1 MNNTFDDFVNDC
13 GNNACNE
20 NCDKCPIEEMLDEY
34 LNSVDEYLDIYAV
47 NYGQH
52 DMSDELPF

>member
-47 NYGQH
+47 NYG
-52 DMSDELPF
+52 